1 MTTRSRITR
10 RDMFRLGSGIA
21 AAAMVSRKMRTA
33 RAARRTGRPN
43 VLFLMTDQHR
53 GDCLGA
59 DGNAAIQTP
68 NLDRLANE
76 GTRFPHAYSCVPS
89 CTPARA
95 ALLTGLGPWRNGML
109 GYSRVPE
116 RYPVEM
122 PRMLADS
129 GYHTCGIGKM
139 HWHPQR
145 NTHGFHKMILDESG
159 RELSPNFRSDYR
171 AWFASVAPNLN
182 PDETGIGWNS
192 YRAGT
197 YALPEELHPT
207 RWTADTA
214 VNFLNSYKDDKPFFL
229 KVSFARPH
237 SPYDPPDRF
246 MKRYEDA
253 ALPDRHIGDW
263 CDSYRAPSGGDDTA
277 WHGDFGADQARR
289 SRQGYYGNVS
299 FIDEQIG
306 RIMEALESRGE
317 LENTLIVFTSDHGDM
332 LGDHHHWRKT
342 YAYEASARVPMLM
355 RIPDAMGGG
364 KRGHVSSAPVELRDI
379 LPTFLE
385 TAGVESPIELD
396 GSSMVQLAQGK
407 ERGWREYID
416 LEHDRCY
423 SPRNHWNGLTD
434 GKTKY
439 VFHAPD
445 GREQLFDLSTDPGEE
460 RDLAGVT
467 TASATLRKWRG
478 RMVDHLAERGDRFVK
493 NGQLALRPE
502 SILHSPNYP
511 EARRD
516 G

>member
-1 MTTRSRITR
+1 MTDQTEITR
-10 RDMFRLGSGIA
+10 RDVFRIGSGIA
-21 AAAMVSRKMRTA
+21 AAAMLSRHVRTA
-33 RAARRTGRPN
+33 RAARKTGRPN
-43 VLFLMTDQHR
+43 ILFLMTDQQR

-59 DGNAAIQTP
+59 DGNTVIQTP
-68 NLDRLANE
+68 NLDRIAGE
-76 GTRFPHAYSCVPS
+76 GTRFQHAYSCVPS

-109 GYSRVPE
+109 GYSRVGE
-116 RYPVEM
+116 RYDVEM
-122 PRMLADS
+122 PRILAES

-145 NTHGFHKMILDESG
+145 NAHGFHQMILDESG
-159 RELSPNFRSDYR
+159 REQSPNFRSDYR

-197 YALPEELHPT
+197 YKLPEELHPT
-207 RWTADTA
+207 HWTADTA
-214 VNFLNSYKDDKPFFL
+214 INFLNSYKQDKPFFL

-246 MKRYEDA
+246 MKQYEDA
-253 ALPDRHIGDW
+253 ALPERFIGDW
-263 CDSYRAPSGGDDTA
+263 AESYREPSRDDDTA
-277 WHGDFGADQARR
+277 WYGDFGAEQARH

-306 RIMEALESRGE
+306 RIMEALEARGE

-342 YAYEASARVPMLM
+342 YAYEPSARVPMLVRM
-355 RIPDAMGGG
+355 PESLGGG
-364 KRGHVSSAPVELRDI
+364 KRGHVSEAPVELRDI

-385 TAGVESPIELD
+385 AADVESPIELD
-396 GSSMVQLAQGK
+396 GRSMLAPARGDSK
-407 ERGWREYID
+407 GWRAYID

-439 VFHAPD
+439 IFHALD
-445 GREQLFDLSTDPGEE
+445 GREQLFDLRKDPGEE
-460 RDLAGVT
+460 RDLAGVG
-467 TASATLRKWRG
+467 ASSSTLRTWRG
-478 RMVDHLAERGDRFVK
+478 RLIDHLAERGDRFVK
-493 NGQLALRPE
+493 NGELALRPD
-502 SILHSPNYP
+502 SYLLSPNYP